1 MRLIISFLFFLILNT
16 TVAQPTKEFTEQE
29 YLEMQDKIRFSMNG
43 NFDEG
48 LKYAAELQKSNNNEH
63 LSFAY
68 GAGSYLYQLKG
79 NRAKCDEWYN
89 KALSYYKKLPESVQK
104 INLRAYLY
112 NYRGLTEWKRKN
124 FSNALSNY
132 QEGIKLSIKT
142 SDVIQTVKFKS
153 NIALVN
159 EEVGNY
165 ELAIKNLRQN
175 SDFLDKNESL
185 YEKDQ
190 FQNSKSNIY
199 TNLGN
204 VYEGYFIK
212 DRKKKFLLDS
222 AEYFYKRA
230 ITYSQNYID
239 NKMTATLSL
248 GNIYLLKRDYKN
260 AERAYF
266 DISIYAK
273 QNNDETYYKIANHN
287 LGDLYYNQKKY
298 DKALIFLKKVDS
310 MSLKEKKIDN
320 SYFQSNYIQAKIY
333 SIKNEPELAFK
344 HSKIYLDSYEKY
356 EGQLREE
363 ALEVNY
369 KLGTANLSDEM
380 LSIQEKYKYEV
391 LWNKALK
398 VLYVILVVGIVFF
411 LIKSIRD
418 KNKAQKKMNALIEE
432 FKANLEKKEIEKA
445 EIEKAALERP
455 LIVEVPELEDDGLL
469 KKENANLSIDEAKEN
484 KIVEKLLALEEKLE
498 YLNADFTLSY
508 VAKKIKTN
516 TTYLSYVVNKR
527 FGKSFGEYSNELK
540 INYVINQM
548 ITNHLY
554 RKYSTQAIAESVG
567 FKNAV
572 SFAKSFR
579 KRTGVSPAQF
589 ANNI

>member
-1 MRLIISFLFFLILNT
+1 MRLIISLFFLLLIFSSGT
-16 TVAQPTKEFTEQE
+16 AQIKEEFTEQR
-29 YLEMQDKIRFSMNG
+29 YLELQDKIRFSMNG
-43 NFDEG
+43 NFDQG
-48 LKYAAELQKSNNNEH
+48 LEYAEELKKSNNNEH
-63 LSFAY
+63 VAFAY
-68 GAGSYLYQLKG
+68 GAGSYLYQLKN
-79 NRAKCDEWYN
+79 NRAKSDEWFT
-89 KALSYYKKLPESVQK
+89 KALAYYNKLPESVQK

-112 NYRGLTEWKRKN
+112 NYKGLIEWKRRN
-124 FSNALSNY
+124 FSNALTNY

-142 SDVIQTVKFKS
+142 NDVIQIVKFKS

-159 EEVGNY
+159 EAVGNY
-165 ELAIKNLRQN
+165 ELAVKNLRQN
-175 SDFLDKNESL
+175 SDFLDKNENL
-185 YEKDQ
+185 YDKDQ
-190 FQNSKSNIY
+190 FQNSRSNIY

-204 VYEGYFIK
+204 VYEGYYMK
-212 DRKKKFLLDS
+212 NRSKAFLLDS

-230 ITYSQNYID
+230 ITYSQNYMD

-248 GNIYLLKRDYKN
+248 GNIYLLKKDFKN
-260 AERAYF
+260 AERSYF
-266 DISIYAK
+266 DIAMYAK
-273 QNNDETYYKIANHN
+273 QNNDEDYYKTANYN
-287 LGDLYYNQKKY
+287 LGDLYYAQKKY

-310 MSLKEKKIDN
+310 LYLKEKKIDV
-320 SYFQSNYIQAKIY
+320 SYFQSNYVQAKIY
-333 SIKNEPELAFK
+333 NILNEPELAFK

-398 VLYVILVVGIVFF
+398 VFYVILVVGIVFF
-411 LIKSIRD
+411 LIKNIRD
-418 KNKAQKKMNALIEE
+418 KNRAQKKMNALIEE
-432 FKANLEKKEIEKA
+432 FKANLEKKES
-445 EIEKAALERP
+445 EKAALEKN
-455 LIVEVPELEDDGLL
+455 IVLEESIELEDTQL

>member
-212 DRKKKFLLDS
+212 DRKKNFLLDS

-445 EIEKAALERP
+445 ALERP

>member
-29 YLEMQDKIRFSMNG
+29 YLELQDKIRFSMNG
-43 NFDEG
+43 NFDQG
-48 LKYAAELQKSNNNEH
+48 LAYAAELQKSDNNEH
-63 LSFAY
+63 LAFAY
-68 GAGSYLYQLKG
+68 GSGSYLYQLKN
-79 NRAKCDEWYN
+79 NRAKSDEWYN
-89 KALSYYKKLPESVQK
+89 KSLLYYNKLSESVQK

-112 NYRGLTEWKRKN
+112 NYKGLIEWKRRN

-142 SDVIQTVKFKS
+142 NDVIQIVKFKS

-165 ELAIKNLRQN
+165 ELAIRNLRQN

-199 TNLGN
+199 VNLGN
-204 VYEGYFIK
+204 VYEGYFMK
-212 DRKKKFLLDS
+212 DREKLFLLDS

-230 ITYSQNYID
+230 ITYSQNYVD
-239 NKMTATLSL
+239 NKITSTLSL
-248 GNIYLLKRDYKN
+248 GNIYLYKKDFTN
-260 AERAYF
+260 AERTYF
-266 DISIYAK
+266 DIAMYAK
-273 QNNDETYYKIANHN
+273 QNNDEYYSRIAHYN
-287 LGDLYYNQKKY
+287 LGDLYYSLKKY
-298 DKALIFLKKVDS
+298 DKALVFLKKVDS
-310 MSLKEKKIDN
+310 ISNKEKKTDRI
-320 SYFQSNYIQAKIY
+320 SFQSNYLQAKIY
-333 SIKNEPELAFK
+333 SVKNEPELAFK
-344 HSKIYLDSYEKY
+344 YSKMYLDSYEKY
-356 EGQLREE
+356 EGDLREE

-380 LSIQEKYKYEV
+380 VSIQEKYKYEV

-398 VLYVILVVGIVFF
+398 VFYVILVVGIVFF
-411 LIKSIRD
+411 LIKNIRD

-445 EIEKAALERP
+445 EIEKASIEKTV
-455 LIVEVPELEDDGLL
+455 VEEIPELEDTLL